1 MEVGTSQ
8 GFAARPDGGSE
19 VIHPNRDMTLTKLEV
34 RDLLLDQSETS
45 YSISLF
51 TQSDVRS
58 EGGRGPGVEVETSE
72 LPGSGQ
78 RSETLTQERGLFY
91 STPHFCS

>member
-1 MEVGTSQ
+1 M
-8 GFAARPDGGSE
+8 
-19 VIHPNRDMTLTKLEV
+19 IHPNRDTTLTELEV
-34 RDLLLDQSETS
+34 RDVLLDQTETS

-72 LPGSGQ
+72 LPGCGQ
-78 RSETLTQERGLFY
+78 RLKVRDSDTGERGWGGFY
-91 STPHFCS
+91 STAHSCS

>member
-1 MEVGTSQ
+1 M
-8 GFAARPDGGSE
+8 
-19 VIHPNRDMTLTKLEV
+19 IHPNRDTTLTELEV
-34 RDLLLDQSETS
+34 RDVLLDQTETS

-58 EGGRGPGVEVETSE
+58 EGGSGPGVEVETSE

-78 RSETLTQERGLFY
+78 RSETLTQESELFS
-91 STPHFCS
+91 STGHFCS